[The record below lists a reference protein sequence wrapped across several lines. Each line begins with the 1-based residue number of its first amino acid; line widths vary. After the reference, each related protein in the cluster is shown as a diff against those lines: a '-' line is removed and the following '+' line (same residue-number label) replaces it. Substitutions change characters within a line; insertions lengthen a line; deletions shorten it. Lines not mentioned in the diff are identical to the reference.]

1 MINIVTAGLRE
12 QEINVT
18 QSWPG
23 ILKSLRKRLGVLNL
37 QPLPILFSKQCL
49 SSIFKVFILAVCG
62 HSLKTD
68 FESTILTL
76 F

>member
-23 ILKSLRKRLGVLNL
+23 ILKSLPKNIALPPRKVLTEHTFVKF
-37 QPLPILFSKQCL
+37 P
-49 SSIFKVFILAVCG
+49 A
-62 HSLKTD
+62 D
-68 FESTILTL
+68 
-76 F
+76 

>member
-23 ILKSLRKRLGVLNL
+23 ILKLL
-37 QPLPILFSKQCL
+37 QNPETLV
-49 SSIFKVFILAVCG
+49 SIRRNACIFLAVAFG
-62 HSLKTD
+62 VRNRLHLQHSEDYITKKCNED
-68 FESTILTL
+68 A
-76 F
+76 

>member
-23 ILKSLRKRLGVLNL
+23 ILKSLRTLAL
-37 QPLPILFSKQCL
+37 
-49 SSIFKVFILAVCG
+49 VFQ
-62 HSLKTD
+62 
-68 FESTILTL
+68 
-76 F
+76 